1 MESGMLSQIG
11 DGSNAVLFSWMNQM
25 QPTNPS
31 PATAPVHCRLW
42 NLEWGG
48 MQSLECEE
56 RGVLSGECCM
66 LVVCRVWSGDCE
78 V

>member
-1 MESGMLSQIG
+1 MDEPDAAHEPECRHVKHFVKQIIWK
-11 DGSNAVLFSWMNQM
+11 VLYFC
-25 QPTNPS
+25 S

-56 RGVLSGECCM
+56 SGVLSGECCM
-66 LVVCRVWSGDCE
+66 
-78 V
+78 